1 MAKRKT
7 KAQKSRRPNQP
18 GSSSARARARKAL
31 PVPATAVAPTPEGS
45 GAVGLAAS
53 NVDLISANAR
63 LQSSREEL
71 EVTKEE
77 LWSANAELESVNREL
92 RKKVHELGIANT
104 DLQNLFS
111 ATQVAII
118 FLDRDQKLAKFTPAA
133 RALFHF
139 IDSDLGRPLHDLAPR
154 FVGTDL
160 PADVAEV
167 QRTLEPVEREIRAGE
182 SWFVLRVLPYRTL
195 DDSIAGTI
203 TTFADVTRLKR
214 AETALRENERLLK
227 DIIDGSPSPIFLK
240 DLQGRF
246 LTINKRLEGML
257 GMSRDRLKGMTDYDL
272 FPTEH
277 ADLFREHDR
286 QVAQTRR
293 PVDVEEV
300 ADLPDGH
307 HVFLAS
313 KFPLVDSAGRLYG
326 VGAISHDITARKQ
339 AEELAR
345 RYATLLRLSQDAIHV
360 RRLSGQIE
368 FWNDGAEELYGFT
381 EQEVLGKNVHE
392 ILQTV
397 GSTSTA
403 EVDAILA
410 RVGQWEGELVS
421 RSKQGRT
428 LTVAVRMQLVRDKDG
443 VEWVLQSGHD
453 ISERKQA
460 EQALYDSQT
469 RLAAIVE
476 SIADGF
482 YALDRQWRVTHM
494 NDTALR
500 YFHKSREEVLGRSL
514 LELFPAFVGSVFETE
529 LRRAM
534 ESGAPIRVHA
544 PSVVT
549 ERTVEVFGYP
559 GADNLTVLFRDVTER
574 ELQARRVQQLTQ
586 LYAVLS
592 QANEMIVRTRDE
604 AHIFQEV
611 CRIVTEQMALPL
623 AWIGLVEGRL
633 VKPVAASGPSAAYL
647 GGIRVEV
654 EGELGRGPTGTCIR
668 EDRAMVN
675 DDFEGNPLLSPWR
688 ESALRH
694 GIRASAA
701 FPLHKQGKVVGALT
715 LYSPQRAAFDSE
727 QVMLL
732 LALAAD
738 VSYALDAIEA
748 ERLRAE
754 AEHAL
759 RESER
764 ELRDADARK
773 NVFLAM
779 LSHELRNPLAPIKNS
794 LVILQHVRGDGEQV
808 QRAEAVIERQVAHL
822 TSLVDD
828 LLDVTRV
835 TRGKIRL
842 EKEPVNLDELVGR
855 TVEDHR
861 DLFARTGVKLVLRP
875 SGARL
880 LVHADRTRLTQVVGN
895 LLQNAVKFTPKGG
908 TTTVS
913 VESREDGQAAVR
925 ICDTGAG
932 IGADILPHLFEPFT
946 QADRTLDRSKGGLG
960 LGLALVKGLVEMH
973 DGGVAARSEGPGKGA
988 EFEVVL
994 PTISPSDITEP
1005 RPLTAQAPS
1014 QPRRVLIIEDN
1025 RDAAD
1030 SLREVLDL
1038 FNHSAMVAYSGDE
1051 GLKKVRAHRP
1061 DVVLCDIGLP
1071 GMDGHEVARAIRADA
1086 SLSATT
1092 LVALTGY
1099 AAPEDLARSQEAGF
1113 DYHLAKPPSI
1123 EAIEQ
1128 VLAQAMRRTGN
1139 PQLQE

>member
-7 KAQKSRRPNQP
+7 KARKSRRPNQP
-18 GSSSARARARKAL
+18 GSS
-31 PVPATAVAPTPEGS
+31 
-45 GAVGLAAS
+45 
-53 NVDLISANAR
+53 
-63 LQSSREEL
+63 
-71 EVTKEE
+71 
-77 LWSANAELESVNREL
+77 
-92 RKKVHELGIANT
+92 
-104 DLQNLFS
+104 F
-111 ATQVAII
+111 
-118 FLDRDQKLAKFTPAA
+118 
-133 RALFHF
+133 
-139 IDSDLGRPLHDLAPR
+139 
-154 FVGTDL
+154 
-160 PADVAEV
+160 
-167 QRTLEPVEREIRAGE
+167 
-182 SWFVLRVLPYRTL
+182 
-195 DDSIAGTI
+195 
-203 TTFADVTRLKR
+203 
-214 AETALRENERLLK
+214 
-227 DIIDGSPSPIFLK
+227 
-240 DLQGRF
+240 
-246 LTINKRLEGML
+246 
-257 GMSRDRLKGMTDYDL
+257 
-272 FPTEH
+272 
-277 ADLFREHDR
+277 
-286 QVAQTRR
+286 
-293 PVDVEEV
+293 
-300 ADLPDGH
+300 
-307 HVFLAS
+307 
-313 KFPLVDSAGRLYG
+313 
-326 VGAISHDITARKQ
+326 
-339 AEELAR
+339 
-345 RYATLLRLSQDAIHV
+345 
-360 RRLSGQIE
+360 
-368 FWNDGAEELYGFT
+368 
-381 EQEVLGKNVHE
+381 
-392 ILQTV
+392 
-397 GSTSTA
+397 
-403 EVDAILA
+403 
-410 RVGQWEGELVS
+410 
-421 RSKQGRT
+421 
-428 LTVAVRMQLVRDKDG
+428 
-443 VEWVLQSGHD
+443 EWVLQSGHD

-460 EQALYDSQT
+460 QQALHDSQT

-482 YALDRQWRVTHM
+482 YALDRQWRITHM

-500 YFHKSREEVLGRSL
+500 YFHKAREEVLGRSL
-514 LELFPAFVGSVFETE
+514 FEIFPGFAGTVFETQ

-534 ESGAPIRVHA
+534 ESGDPIRVHA
-544 PSVVT
+544 PSVVSD
-549 ERTVEVFGYP
+549 RTVELFGYP
-559 GADNLTVLFRDVTER
+559 GPDNLTVLFRDVTER
-574 ELQARRVQQLTQ
+574 ELQTRRVQRLTQ

-604 AHIFQEV
+604 SQIFREV
-611 CRIVTEQMALPL
+611 CRIVSEQMALPL

-633 VKPVAASGPSAAYL
+633 VKPVAVSGPSAAYL

-654 EGELGRGPTGTCIR
+654 EGEFGQGPTGTCIR

-675 DDFEGNPLLSPWR
+675 DDFESNPLLSPWR
-688 ESALRH
+688 EAALRH

-701 FPLHKQGKVVGALT
+701 FTLRKSGKPVGALT
-715 LYSPQRAAFDSE
+715 LYSQQSAAFDSE

-754 AEHAL
+754 AERAL

-764 ELRDADARK
+764 ELRDADTRK
-773 NVFLAM
+773 NEFLAM

-794 LVILQHVRGDGEQV
+794 LFILQHVRGDSEQL
-808 QRAEAVIERQVAHL
+808 QHAEAVIERQVAHL

-842 EKEPVNLDELVGR
+842 EKQQVNLDELVGR

-861 DLFARTGVKLVLRP
+861 DLFAKAGVKLALRP

-880 LVHADRTRLTQVVGN
+880 MIHADRTRLTQVVGN

-913 VESREDGQAAVR
+913 VESREDGQATVR
-925 ICDTGAG
+925 VCDTGAG

-973 DGGVAARSEGPGKGA
+973 DGGVAARSEGLGKGA

-1005 RPLTAQAPS
+1005 PPLIEQAPT

-1030 SLREVLDL
+1030 SLCEVLDL

-1123 EAIEQ
+1123 EAIEHVLGQAKRGIADPQ
-1128 VLAQAMRRTGN
+1128 V
-1139 PQLQE
+1139 EK